1 MVLLAGGSAFLV
13 DELRGGGPDSV
24 ETAAPLG
31 VSSGKTATTRANQI
45 YRAVSSGVVNI
56 QTTEAGGSATG
67 SGFVVDKE
75 GTIVTNDHVVENA
88 QSVRVS
94 FDDNGTIVRARV
106 LGTDP
111 STDIAVLRVNPD
123 SMPKNAKALTLA
135 DSKNVRVGDNV
146 LAIGYPLG
154 LDRTATAGII
164 SGLGRTIKA
173 PNGYSIDNVLQ
184 TDAPI
189 NPGNS
194 GGPLLDDRGRVV
206 GINSQIATRGSNTG
220 NIGIGFAVP
229 SNTVRDVVPRL
240 ERGQSISRAYLGVQ
254 TVPATGRQGARV
266 AQVNGGGPGEKA
278 GLRGGSGATA
288 SGGDLITRFDGK
300 AIASPD
306 DLGAAVSGKKPG
318 DRVKVEI
325 QRNGVKQTLD
335 VTLGTRP
342 KSAQTTPGSP

>member
-13 DELRGGGPDSV
+13 DELRNPGPDTV
-24 ETAAPLG
+24 ESAAPLS
-31 VSSGKTATTRANQI
+31 VSGGKTAETRINQI
-45 YRAVSSGVVNI
+45 YKAVSSGVVNI
-56 QTTEAGGSATG
+56 QTTESGGSATG
-67 SGFVVDKE
+67 SGFVVDGE

-88 QSVRVS
+88 TSVRVS
-94 FDDNGTIVRARV
+94 FDDNGTVVRARV

-111 STDIAVLRVNPD
+111 STDIAVLRVNPG
-123 SMPKNAKALTLA
+123 SVPARAKALTLA
-135 DSKNVRVGDNV
+135 DSRNVTVGDNV
-146 LAIGYPLG
+146 VAIGYPLG

-206 GINSQIATRGSNTG
+206 GINSQIATAGSQG
-220 NIGIGFAVP
+220 NVGIGFAVP
-229 SNTVRDVVPRL
+229 SNTVKDVVPRL
-240 ERGQSISRAYLGVQ
+240 ERGQKIERAYLGVQ
-254 TVPATGRQGARV
+254 TTAVQGRQGARV
-266 AQVNGGGPGEKA
+266 ATVNGGGPGERA
-278 GLRGGSGATA
+278 GLRGGNGPTA
-288 SGGDLITRFDGK
+288 AGGDIITKLDGQ

-306 DLGAAVSGKKPG
+306 DLGAAVTKHKPG

-325 QRNGVKQTLD
+325 ERNGTKQTLD
-335 VTLGTRP
+335 VTLGRRP
-342 KSAQTTPGSP
+342 RSATSSPGSP